1 MAPTALL
8 TSDGVRLSA
17 RWWEPGLTMVDSA
30 GPVAV
35 VLVHGFAASKDEAAV
50 EEVARRLAAS
60 GHPVLTYDSRGHGE
74 SAGLCTLGDLER
86 LDVDAA
92 VDAAAERAGAVV
104 VVGTSMGGVAVL
116 NHMAGVTSSV
126 TSGATPNGA
135 GAPDAPAAV
144 GAASAVPPL
153 VARGAVVVATPA
165 RWQVPRTVRGAAA
178 VVMTQTGAGRA
189 VAARR
194 FQTRLA
200 VRPRR
205 GAPPVERIRAVVQ
218 PVAVIHG
225 LADRFLPSTAAT
237 ALFSAA
243 PEPRRLDLVPGMG
256 HGFCAAA
263 LDPIE
268 AAVAWVARTSLA
280 GTV

>member
-1 MAPTALL
+1 MALTALI
-8 TSDGVRLSA
+8 TADGVRLAA
-17 RWWEPGLTMVDSA
+17 RWWAPASTTDDG

-50 EEVARRLAAS
+50 EEVARRLSAS
-60 GHPVLTYDSRGHGE
+60 GRPVLTYDSRGHGE
-74 SAGLCTLGDLER
+74 SGGLCTLGDLER

-92 VDAAAERAGAVV
+92 VGAAAERAGAVV
-104 VVGTSMGGVAVL
+104 VVGASMGGVAVL
-116 NHMAGVTSSV
+116 NHMAAVASAETSN
-126 TSGATPNGA
+126 GAA
-135 GAPDAPAAV
+135 GAPDVPA
-144 GAASAVPPL
+144 GAASAAF
-153 VARGAVVVATPA
+153 VAPMVTHGAVVVATPA
-165 RWQVPRTVRGAAA
+165 RWQIPRSVRGAAA
-178 VVMTQTGAGRA
+178 AVMTQTGAGRA

-205 GAPPVERIRAVVQ
+205 GAPPVERIRAVAQ

-268 AAVAWVARTSLA
+268 AAVAWVARTALA

>member
-1 MAPTALL
+1 MALTALL
-8 TSDGVRLSA
+8 TADGVRLAA
-17 RWWEPGLTMVDSA
+17 RWWEPETTTDDVGQ
-30 GPVAV
+30 VAV

-50 EEVARRLAAS
+50 EEVARRLSAS

-74 SAGLCTLGDLER
+74 SHGLCTLGDLER

-104 VVGTSMGGVAVL
+104 VVGSSVGGVAVL
-116 NHMAGVTSSV
+116 NHMAGAA
-126 TSGATPNGA
+126 SGAFV
-135 GAPDAPAAV
+135 APT
-144 GAASAVPPL
+144 

-165 RWQVPRTVRGAAA
+165 RWQIPRTARGAAA
-178 VVMTQTGAGRA
+178 AVITQTGAGRA

-205 GAPPVERIRAVVQ
+205 GAPPVERIRAVAQ

-268 AAVAWVARTSLA
+268 AAVAWVARTALA

>member
-1 MAPTALL
+1 MALTALL
-8 TSDGVRLSA
+8 TADDVRLAA
-17 RWWEPGLTMVDSA
+17 RWWEPGSTTDDS

-35 VLVHGFAASKDEAAV
+35 VLVHGFAGSKDEAAV
-50 EEVARRLAAS
+50 EDVARRLSAS

-74 SAGLCTLGDLER
+74 SSGLCTLGDLER

-92 VDAAAERAGAVV
+92 VDAAAERVGAVV
-104 VVGTSMGGVAVL
+104 VVGTSMGGVAVV
-116 NHMAGVTSSV
+116 NHMAAVAFGQ
-126 TSGATPNGA
+126 TPNGA
-135 GAPDAPAAV
+135 AGAPEAPA
-144 GAASAVPPL
+144 GARSDAFVAPT

-165 RWQVPRTVRGAAA
+165 RWQIPRTMRGAAA
-178 VVMTQTGAGRA
+178 AVMTQTGAGRA

-194 FQTRLA
+194 FHTRLA

-205 GAPPVERIRAVVQ
+205 GAPPIERIRAVAQ

-256 HGFCAAA
+256 HGFCAGA

-268 AAVAWVARTSLA
+268 AAVAWVARTALA

>member
-1 MAPTALL
+1 MALTALL
-8 TSDGVRLSA
+8 TADGVRLAA
-17 RWWEPGLTMVDSA
+17 RWWEPETTTDDVGQ
-30 GPVAV
+30 VAV

-50 EEVARRLAAS
+50 EEVARRLSAS

-74 SAGLCTLGDLER
+74 SHGLCTLGDLER

-104 VVGTSMGGVAVL
+104 VVGSSVGGVAVL
-116 NHMAGVTSSV
+116 NHMAGAA
-126 TSGATPNGA
+126 SGALV
-135 GAPDAPAAV
+135 APT
-144 GAASAVPPL
+144 

-165 RWQVPRTVRGAAA
+165 RWQIPRSVRGAAA
-178 VVMTQTGAGRA
+178 AVMTQTGAGRA
-189 VAARR
+189 VVARR

-205 GAPPVERIRAVVQ
+205 GAPPVERIRAVAQ

-268 AAVAWVARTSLA
+268 AAVAWVARTALA

>member
-1 MAPTALL
+1 
-8 TSDGVRLSA
+8 
-17 RWWEPGLTMVDSA
+17 
-30 GPVAV
+30 
-35 VLVHGFAASKDEAAV
+35 
-50 EEVARRLAAS
+50 
-60 GHPVLTYDSRGHGE
+60 
-74 SAGLCTLGDLER
+74 
-86 LDVDAA
+86 
-92 VDAAAERAGAVV
+92 
-104 VVGTSMGGVAVL
+104 
-116 NHMAGVTSSV
+116 
-126 TSGATPNGA
+126 
-135 GAPDAPAAV
+135 
-144 GAASAVPPL
+144 
-153 VARGAVVVATPA
+153 
-165 RWQVPRTVRGAAA
+165 
-178 VVMTQTGAGRA
+178 MTQTGAGRA

-205 GAPPVERIRAVVQ
+205 GAPPVERIRAVAQ

-243 PEPRRLDLVPGMG
+243 PEPRRLDLVTGMG

-268 AAVAWVARTSLA
+268 AAVAWVARTALA